1 MGFENSCG
9 WLIALFPILS
19 FRNENVY
26 FGYPVATV
34 PFKQDV
40 LEADNTSYSLQV
52 TITWKAIC
60 VYEGE
65 DYTSLKD
72 PRLQPAGKWMT
83 V

>member
-1 MGFENSCG
+1 MKMFT
-9 WLIALFPILS
+9 LAILLL
-19 FRNENVY
+19 
-26 FGYPVATV
+26 

-52 TITWKAIC
+52 SITWKAIC

-72 PRLQPAGKWMT
+72 PRLQPAAKWMT